1 MHAWKVMRVFR
12 YKAYM
17 MIYMRC
23 KGDLGQ
29 ARAIV
34 TDLEKVCSLQ
44 LNVLLG

>member
-29 ARAIV
+29 ARTIV